1 MSQAAQSVGHEFAV
15 EKGAHMGLQLPKW
28 LLQFSGKLYVHNFL
42 FFALYDPGHHKVTG
56 PEVRLIMEKAQPGDI
71 LLRRYDG
78 YLNTIFTPGFW
89 GHAAL
94 YAGENRVIHAIGEG
108 VVSEDIITFCRTDS
122 ICLLRPKNA
131 TPADMARAIECAKK
145 HQKHRTKY
153 DYRFNDRNG
162 TVYCTELVN
171 ICFQGTF
178 DDDFEN
184 IAGNCILAP
193 DGVRR
198 SNNVDTI
205 LEFQHQAEKIWLARL
220 INLFRRK
227 RAVTPC
233 TPDKETC
240 ERVLEAR
247 RPRQPNTHR
256 AATPSCGS

>member
-1 MSQAAQSVGHEFAV
+1 
-15 EKGAHMGLQLPKW
+15 MGLQLPKW
-28 LLQFSGKLYVHNFL
+28 ALEFSGKLLVHNFP
-42 FFALYDPGHHKVTG
+42 FFALYNPGHHKVTG
-56 PEVRLIMEKAQPGDI
+56 AEVRQIMDTAQPGDI

-94 YAGENRVIHAIGEG
+94 YAGENSVIHAIGEG

-122 ICLLRPKNA
+122 VCLLRPKSA
-131 TPADMARAIECAKK
+131 TAEDLDRAIACAKK

-153 DYRFNDRNG
+153 DYRFSDRNG

-171 ICFQGTF
+171 ICYRGTF

-198 SNNVDTI
+198 SNTVDTI
-205 LEFQHQAEKIWLARL
+205 LEFRHDAGKVWLASL
-220 INLFRRK
+220 VNLLRRK
-227 RAVTPC
+227 GAVTPC

-240 ERVLEAR
+240 ESVLEAR
-247 RPRQPNTHR
+247 RPKQPDTHP
-256 AATPSCGS
+256 AATPSFGS